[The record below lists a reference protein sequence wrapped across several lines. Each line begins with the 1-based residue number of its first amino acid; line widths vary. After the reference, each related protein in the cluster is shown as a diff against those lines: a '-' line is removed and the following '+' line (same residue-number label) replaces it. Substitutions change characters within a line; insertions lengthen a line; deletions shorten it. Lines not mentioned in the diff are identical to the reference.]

1 MAQKLSK
8 TAKAAKE
15 KRDLKAANS
24 PDRKKKRAE
33 CQKKRREAIKKHGN
47 NWLNGKDY
55 DHTKQRFVSV
65 KENRGNFGDGTKK
78 L

>member
-1 MAQKLSK
+1 MAQRLSK

-33 CQKKRREAIKKHGN
+33 CQKKRREAIKKHGKN
-47 NWLNGKDY
+47 
-55 DHTKQRFVSV
+55 
-65 KENRGNFGDGTKK
+65 
-78 L
+78 